1 MHEVALQSRATETL
15 RPPFST
21 AALQEGLVGGD
32 KLSPAHISAV
42 STCLTSIKDM
52 LNTFLAMDVFSVR
65 CLPVFNFVRVAYA
78 VVMLIK
84 LYFSAA
90 SSELGQVVDKEDM
103 EVGKYLDGLLDKFR
117 ATAADDRCRPAAKF
131 LVVLVMLRS
140 WFYRQAESESKE
152 TKSASQ
158 SSSINQT
165 PSQQQQPPK
174 TVNNSSSQ
182 PSDRTSTANTPLQLL
197 SEVAT
202 GAGSRNRE
210 SSASRPPM
218 VSWGANMPQPHPQPF
233 FHDTPDNTSSTASSM
248 PYHNEPFSADLAAAM
263 APVMPTLPPATDG
276 MGGYNPGDVHD
287 FVNLIPGWD
296 LEGLGMGMG
305 SQGMW
310 EDGMRI
316 FLEEPWF
323 NTMFQG
329 NPAAGNSTM
338 NFQ

>member
-1 MHEVALQSRATETL
+1 
-15 RPPFST
+15 
-21 AALQEGLVGGD
+21 
-32 KLSPAHISAV
+32 
-42 STCLTSIKDM
+42 
-52 LNTFLAMDVFSVR
+52 
-65 CLPVFNFVRVAYA
+65 
-78 VVMLIK
+78 
-84 LYFSAA
+84 
-90 SSELGQVVDKEDM
+90 
-103 EVGKYLDGLLDKFR
+103 
-117 ATAADDRCRPAAKF
+117 
-131 LVVLVMLRS
+131 
-140 WFYRQAESESKE
+140 
-152 TKSASQ
+152 
-158 SSSINQT
+158 
-165 PSQQQQPPK
+165 
-174 TVNNSSSQ
+174 
-182 PSDRTSTANTPLQLL
+182 
-197 SEVAT
+197 
-202 GAGSRNRE
+202 
-210 SSASRPPM
+210 M